1 MKAFIMKWQFVS
13 WKQNRICEIKLHCVG
28 MEEITIIFETQK
40 DGGFLVSTSLVADKM
55 WEIYGINF
63 GLVDEYR
70 NLTQLGYF

>member
-1 MKAFIMKWQFVS
+1 
-13 WKQNRICEIKLHCVG
+13 

-70 NLTQLGYF
+70 NLTKLGYF